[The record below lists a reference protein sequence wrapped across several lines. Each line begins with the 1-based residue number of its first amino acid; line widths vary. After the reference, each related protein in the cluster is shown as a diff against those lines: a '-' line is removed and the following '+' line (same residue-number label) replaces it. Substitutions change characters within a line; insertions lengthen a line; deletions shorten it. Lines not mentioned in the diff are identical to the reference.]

1 MMFAGD
7 GGGMENSSEGREFG
21 SWLETHRD
29 LLLEGTLALDLGCG
43 LGDDAR
49 YLVDAGLRVV
59 GMDLSVQRIAQAAQ
73 RAQGASFVVANLAD
87 GLPFRSDCAGVV
99 TASLS
104 LHYFDRRTTA
114 RIVHDIARVL
124 QPGGILLCR
133 VNVVGET
140 QSLWGEGVEHEP
152 DFFEVEPGRFKRFF
166 SEDTLTEMLQQ
177 CLSVESMWREETRL
191 LDEHHKATLVAQARR
206 RT

>member
-1 MMFAGD
+1 MD
-7 GGGMENSSEGREFG
+7 NPLEDREFG
-21 SWLETHRD
+21 SWLEAHRD

-49 YLVDAGLRVV
+49 YMVGAGLQVI
-59 GMDLSVQRIAQAAQ
+59 GTDLSVQRIAQAAQ
-73 RAQGASFVVANLAD
+73 RAKGASFVVANLVD
-87 GLPFRSDCAGVV
+87 GLPFRSGCAELV

-114 RIVHDIARVL
+114 KIVHDIARVL
-124 QPGGILLCR
+124 QPGAVLLCR

-140 QSLWGEGVEHEP
+140 QALWGKGVEHEP
-152 DFFEVEPGRFKRFF
+152 DFFEVKPGRFKRFF
-166 SEDTLTEMLQQ
+166 TGDTLTETLQP
-177 CLSVESMWREETRL
+177 CLSVESMWLEETRV
-191 LDEHHKATLVAQARR
+191 LDEHRKTTLVAQARR